1 MNGASFRSRE
11 SLLYRVPAA
20 LIDLVLM
27 VAIYKL
33 MLAAFPELVQADRVI
48 ASKRSVYFLIT
59 GHLAA
64 CILVPAK
71 FYQRNL
77 SLRAVMQSSFFH
89 CLVAIGVFAVSI
101 DQLFH
106 AFAGRFYLLWGIVST
121 LAMWLLHLGYMQ
133 VVSLARKY
141 GRDKVHMVIIGCNDN
156 ALRLYSSIS
165 NDQTFYSHRILGFI
179 DDGTSPLPE
188 GATRLCMID
197 RVGEYLSSNKVH
209 EVYCAIDPRQEPS
222 LIVNLIRCC
231 EDNFIDFFF
240 VPAMEGYPKRTM
252 TCLEQGGV
260 NVFKLRD
267 EPLENPVNSAIKRLF
282 DILVSGV
289 MLVCIYPFVW
299 LFVAIGTSLT
309 SPGPILFR
317 QKRTGYK
324 GHPFTMLKFRSMK
337 VNDQANT
344 LQATRDDARK
354 TRFGNFLR
362 RTSIDEIPQLVNVF
376 KGEMSLVGP
385 RPHMEAHTRQYSAQ
399 IDEYLVRHMVKPG
412 LTGWAQVNGCR
423 GETRTLDRMAD
434 RVSHDIWYVEHWS
447 FSLDLKI
454 IAMTFIQIIRGDKQ
468 AY

>member
-1 MNGASFRSRE
+1 MNNSTFRNKE
-11 SLLYRVPAA
+11 TLIYRLPAA
-20 LIDLVLM
+20 ILDLLLM
-27 VAIYKL
+27 IAVYKL
-33 MLAAFPELVQADRVI
+33 MLLAFPVLVEADKVI
-48 ASKRSVYFLIT
+48 ASKRSVYFLIV
-59 GHLAA
+59 GHLVA
-64 CILVPAK
+64 CIFVPVR
-71 FYQRNL
+71 FYQRKL
-77 SLRAVMQSSFFH
+77 SLRAVFQNSFFH
-89 CLVAIGVFAVSI
+89 CLVCLGVFAVSI

-121 LAMWLLHLGYMQ
+121 ILLWILHLIYMQ
-133 VVSLARKY
+133 IVSVARRY
-141 GRDKVHMVIIGCNDN
+141 GRNKIHTVIIGINDN
-156 ALRLYSSIS
+156 ALRLHSALCNDPSYYSYK
-165 NDQTFYSHRILGFI
+165 FLGFI
-179 DDGTSPLPE
+179 ADDSSLLP
-188 GATRLCMID
+188 GQTPCLCSIADAM
-197 RVGEYLSSNKVH
+197 EYLSSNKVH

-344 LQATRDDARK
+344 LQATKDDARK

-412 LTGWAQVNGCR
+412 LTCWAQVNGCR

>member
-1 MNGASFRSRE
+1 M
-11 SLLYRVPAA
+11 
-20 LIDLVLM
+20 
-27 VAIYKL
+27 
-33 MLAAFPELVQADRVI
+33 
-48 ASKRSVYFLIT
+48 
-59 GHLAA
+59 
-64 CILVPAK
+64 
-71 FYQRNL
+71 
-77 SLRAVMQSSFFH
+77 
-89 CLVAIGVFAVSI
+89 
-101 DQLFH
+101 
-106 AFAGRFYLLWGIVST
+106 
-121 LAMWLLHLGYMQ
+121 
-133 VVSLARKY
+133 
-141 GRDKVHMVIIGCNDN
+141 
-156 ALRLYSSIS
+156 
-165 NDQTFYSHRILGFI
+165 
-179 DDGTSPLPE
+179 
-188 GATRLCMID
+188 
-197 RVGEYLSSNKVH
+197 EYLSSNKVH

-423 GETRTLDRMAD
+423 GETRTIDQMAD

-454 IAMTFIQIIRGDKQ
+454 IAMTFIQIIRGDIQ
-468 AY
+468 DY